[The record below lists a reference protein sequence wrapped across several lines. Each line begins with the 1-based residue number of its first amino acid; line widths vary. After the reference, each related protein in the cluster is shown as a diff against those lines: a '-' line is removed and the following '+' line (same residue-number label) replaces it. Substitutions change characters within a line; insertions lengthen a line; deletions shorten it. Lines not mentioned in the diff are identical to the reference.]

1 MAKLG
6 ISEHV
11 TLQLNTL
18 GETDERVAYKSAL
31 VEYLTTHQ
39 EALDDDSKRRLNT
52 NPLRILDS
60 KDENTQQILKMHL
73 SLVSFWVRH
82 RWLILKKYKTI
93 CPHWVFRLR

>member
-1 MAKLG
+1 M
-6 ISEHV
+6 

-60 KDENTQQILKMHL
+60 KDENTQQILKNAPKL
-73 SLVSFWVRH
+73 GEF
-82 RWLILKKYKTI
+82 
-93 CPHWVFRLR
+93 FG